1 MSRTQVPKGVTQPL
15 MKQVKILKTR
25 VQIREKC
32 YLPKVPVLMGG
43 DSYIVNQ
50 SSRIPLVRIVVW
62 RSVLS
67 SELAPGPLGPLEG
80 GAREGERPT
89 WIVGAAK
96 ARALDTLVECR
107 LLDCC
112 RQRAPLVFEEVQK
125 EVTYRPKLK
134 LYAEIVSCLG
144 SNEMLED
151 INCLIMALKM
161 ESSLEPDV
169 EDFYALLESLIKF
182 HLTRLA
188 LEVFYLM
195 KMRGCDPDRLTFKL
209 LINGLESNEEMDLSA
224 FVRQE
229 AEKYFGQS
237 LNFLDETEEVSVL
250 LPLISFLRKLRISV
264 PANLQLLEPR
274 QSILLTVCK
283 NQVSLC
289 SESLS
294 KPTSEVEGMKYV
306 IKVVPPYPLRDR
318 GVFVVGFAEFL
329 SDEPSV
335 SSSDFD
341 AEYHRKNT
349 QHSYGTMESSKL
361 GEDMLSTMKI
371 HQD

>member
-32 YLPKVPVLMGG
+32 YLPKSGEA
-43 DSYIVNQ
+43 
-50 SSRIPLVRIVVW
+50 SSAANWPQV
-62 RSVLS
+62 
-67 SELAPGPLGPLEG
+67 PLGPWK
-80 GAREGERPT
+80 GAPEKVRDQRGLWGRPKPGRSIRL
-89 WIVGAAK
+89 WNAVSSIVADS
-96 ARALDTLVECR
+96 ARLW
-107 LLDCC
+107 
-112 RQRAPLVFEEVQK
+112 RASSSACSGCWPVFEEVQK
-125 EVTYRPKLK
+125 EVSYRPKLK

-169 EDFYALLESLIKF
+169 EGFYALLESLIKF

-237 LNFLDETEEVSVL
+237 LNFLDETEEVPRL
-250 LPLISFLRKLRISV
+250 EPMKLRISV
-264 PANLQLLEPR
+264 PANLQPLEPR

-283 NQVSLC
+283 
-289 SESLS
+289 
-294 KPTSEVEGMKYV
+294 GMKYV
-306 IKVVPPYPLRDR
+306 IKVVPPYPLRDC

-341 AEYHRKNT
+341 AEYHRKKYTTLLWN
-349 QHSYGTMESSKL
+349 YGVIKVRRGYASDN
-361 GEDMLSTMKI
+361 EDPPRLKPIYVPPIDKSTI
-371 HQD
+371 AFLE